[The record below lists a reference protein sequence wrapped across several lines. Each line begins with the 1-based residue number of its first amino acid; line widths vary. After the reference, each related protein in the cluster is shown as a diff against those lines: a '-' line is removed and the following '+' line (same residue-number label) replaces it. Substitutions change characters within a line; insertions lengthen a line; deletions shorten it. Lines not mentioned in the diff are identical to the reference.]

1 MYCLKAL
8 FLMLKQVLPH
18 CLFLTTLVTSVLK
31 KDYLN
36 HPAWVSDLRSH
47 FFPLASVALV
57 RNSEKHRANFK
68 DVRSKKKLLKNKG
81 GIGIGHRN
89 FKAVGNRMYPG
100 R

>member
-1 MYCLKAL
+1 
-8 FLMLKQVLPH
+8 MLKQVLPH

-36 HPAWVSDLRSH
+36 YPTWVSDLRSH

-68 DVRSKKKLLKNKG
+68 DVRSKKKKKKLLKNKG

-89 FKAVGNRMYPG
+89 FKAVGSRMYPG
-100 R
+100 K